1 MKGFLLG
8 AKFMILLAIFGAGF
22 YSGVRWMKGDVEKL
36 KKDIAVFNAKSAQAL
51 AEANARAGQVSER
64 IVTQYL
70 PAREKVRVETKE
82 VIREIPALVSPV
94 ADRACTL
101 PVGFVYAYDA
111 SACGRSIPDAAA
123 GPYDAP
129 SGLELSAATAA
140 IAQNNGTCNECRLQ
154 LLALQQWIT
163 EIASAG
169 PKSSP

>member
-8 AKFMILLAIFGAGF
+8 VKFMVLLAIFGAGC

-51 AEANARAGQVSER
+51 AEANARASQVSEH

-70 PAREKVRVETKE
+70 PAREKARAKTEE
-82 VIREIPALVSPV
+82 VINAVPEMVSPV

-101 PVGFVYAYDA
+101 PVGFVLVYDA
-111 SACGRSIPDAAA
+111 SACGSPLPDPSG

-129 SGLELSAATAA
+129 SGLELSAAAEA
-140 IAQNNGTCNECRLQ
+140 IAANNGTCNECRLQ
-154 LLALQQWIT
+154 LLALQEWVRLQSGG
-163 EIASAG
+163 A
-169 PKSSP
+169 P